1 MMFHRHKMRIN
12 RIGRLSISVFLYTFA
27 IAIIWP
33 MYPLF
38 IRHLCGSDA
47 MVGIVYGVTS
57 LFGLVFCLLS
67 GELMQK
73 YGRGFVLTVASVM
86 LGACFVVLTLVN
98 NIADLLIVESMRV
111 MAVTSVFIALNVL
124 VKTCSKKDDLENS
137 EGEFYTFANVAWLVA
152 PVLSG
157 FIFMRYG
164 WDAIFLIAAL
174 FVVISFMSL
183 EKSNLK
189 NHRVN
194 GNLNFHYIRAHVI
207 NKSFLPATYY
217 VGVKTIVKELRMF
230 VKNKNLV
237 LIYFISFGLFMLFS
251 TQWIY
256 LPVILDSFGTSRLL
270 IGIMTGALVVPLIIF
285 EIPFTRLS
293 KRVGTKN
300 FISLGFVIASVAM
313 TYVYFFYSEYSVVAL
328 FMVAVVGA
336 AMIEPF
342 KDAYILKHTP
352 PHKVDVFFGIF
363 KTSRHL
369 GYIVAPVINSVSIL
383 FLGLNGMFLV
393 IGPVFLV
400 FAVAALRLE

>member
-1 MMFHRHKMRIN
+1 M
-12 RIGRLSISVFLYTFA
+12 
-27 IAIIWP
+27 AIIWP

-73 YGRGFVLTVASVM
+73 YGRGFVLTVASVV

-98 NIADLLIVESMRV
+98 NIWDLLVVESMRV
-111 MAVTSVFIALNVL
+111 MAVTSVVIALNVL
-124 VKTCSKKDDLENS
+124 VKTCSKKEDLENS
-137 EGEFYTFANVAWLVA
+137 EGEFYTFSNLAWLVA

-157 FIFMRYG
+157 FIFVKYG
-164 WDAIFLIAAL
+164 WNAIFLIAAL
-174 FVVISFMSL
+174 FIVTSFMSL

-194 GNLNFHYIRAHVI
+194 GNLSFHYIRAHVI

-217 VGVKTIVKELRMF
+217 VGVKTIMKELGRF

-237 LIYFISFGLFMLFS
+237 LIYFMSFGLYMLFS

-270 IGIMTGALVVPLIIF
+270 IGIMAGALVVPLILF

-293 KRVGTKN
+293 KRVSTKN
-300 FISLGFVIASVAM
+300 FIIGGFVIASAAM
-313 TYVYFFYSEYSVVAL
+313 TSVYFFYSEYTVVAL
-328 FMVAVVGA
+328 FLVAVVGA

-342 KDAYILKHTP
+342 KDAYILRHTP

-383 FLGLNGMFLV
+383 FLGLNSMFLV

-400 FAVAALRLE
+400 FAVAALWLE